1 MHYYTFKPKDYMS
14 KTAFLE
20 PLEDLAYRR
29 MLDYCYLTEK
39 PLPKDVEEIAI
50 LICMRTHTD
59 SIKTVLR
66 YFFDLTADGYV
77 NDFVVRELDAY
88 HSKSAKAKASA
99 NARWSKERNKIKGID
114 DTKSQFNS
122 NANALREENECNA
135 NQEPITNNQEPNI
148 HTQDKPVKFVF
159 KKKLEEFGA
168 DTKLVSDWLVVR
180 KGKNA
185 ANTETALNGFMSQ
198 VEKSGLDVNTVL
210 KICVDNSWSGFK
222 QSWLANINM
231 SDYLEQ
237 PKQAVEQ
244 QFNDFEWADF

>member
-39 PLPKDVEEIAI
+39 PLPKDIEEIAM

-66 YFFDLTADGYV
+66 YFFDLTDDGYV

-114 DTKSQFNS
+114 DTKSQCNS
-122 NANALREENECNA
+122 NANALHEESECNA
-135 NQEPITNNQEPNI
+135 NQEPITNNQEPI
-148 HTQDKPVKFVF
+148 LKEKKFSF
-159 KKKLEEFGA
+159 RDELISLGGEK
-168 DTKLVSDWLVVR
+168 DLVSDYIKHR
-180 KGKNA
+180 KEKKASLLKTGF
-185 ANTETALNGFMSQ
+185 NGFKR
-198 VEKSGLDVNTVL
+198 ELDKSGLDVNTVMR
-210 KICVDNSWSGFK
+210 ICIDRAWRGFDSDWLSSVNISNYQQPQIVDQHQESIEME
-222 QSWLANINM
+222 L
-231 SDYLEQ
+231 
-237 PKQAVEQ
+237 VE
-244 QFNDFEWADF
+244 F